1 MSNTINIPIL
11 ADQIY
16 SSFKMSVLTAVSN
29 AVPQLKAV
37 ATTYVVDE
45 EKLLKDLG
53 IQFLSGQ
60 IDETFLLER
69 LKETEED
76 LENALISVEQI
87 SASIIQKLVTNLIG
101 LFSNLLIATLSTLNA
116 A

>member
-1 MSNTINIPIL
+1 MSNINIPVL

-16 SSFKMSVLTAVSN
+16 SAFKLNVLTAVSN
-29 AVPQLKAV
+29 GVPQLKSV
-37 ATTYVVDE
+37 ATTYVLDE

-69 LKETEED
+69 LKETQED
-76 LENALISVEQI
+76 LENSLISVEQI
-87 SASIIQKLVTNLIG
+87 AASNIQKLVTNLIG
-101 LFSNLLIATLSTLNA
+101 LFSNLLISTLSSINL
-116 A
+116 